1 MSAVLLVEDLSVSFG
16 GVRVVDGVSFQVP
29 VGGTVGVVGESG
41 SGKSVTALAIL
52 RLLSGAEVTGRA
64 YFEGADLARLPEA
77 TMRALRGA
85 RLAMVF
91 QDPMTSLNPGLRIGE
106 QIGEPLRVHSG
117 ATKAQALREAE
128 RLLGEVGVPEPSE
141 RVHAYPH
148 ELSGGLRQR
157 AVIAM
162 ALACGPNLL
171 LADEPTTALDVTV
184 QAQVMEVLVR
194 LQRERQMGLLLISHD
209 LGLVAERC
217 ETVVVMYAG
226 QVVEQGRARDVLR
239 SPRHPYTRGLLSSLP
254 PLSGARARLT
264 EIPGVVPDPRE
275 PLAGCRFAARCALAQ
290 PRCRAAKVEWTGT
303 GPDSGVRCHFPLEG
317 AR

>member
-1 MSAVLLVEDLSVSFG
+1 VSALLSVDGLSVSFG
-16 GVRVVDGVSFQVP
+16 GARVVDGVSFQVP
-29 VGGTVGVVGESG
+29 AGGTVGVVGESG

-52 RLLSGAEVTGRA
+52 RLLSGAEVRGRVD
-64 YFEGADLARLPEA
+64 FEGADLLRLPDA
-77 TMRALRGA
+77 AMRGLRGA

-91 QDPMTSLNPGLRIGE
+91 QDPMTSLNPALRVGE
-106 QIGEPLRVHSG
+106 QIGEALRVHQG

-128 RLLGEVGVPEPSE
+128 RLLAEVGVPEPGE

-162 ALACGPNLL
+162 ALACGPQLL

-184 QAQVMEVLVR
+184 QAQVMEVLSR
-194 LQRERQMGLLLISHD
+194 LQRERQMGLVLISHD

-226 QVVEQGRARDVLR
+226 QVVEQGLAKDVLR
-239 SPRHPYTRGLLSSLP
+239 APRHPYTKGLLESLP
-254 PLSGARARLT
+254 PLAGPRARLT
-264 EIPGVVPDPRE
+264 EIPGVVPDPKERI
-275 PLAGCRFAARCALAQ
+275 AGCRFASRCAAAQARCREQA
-290 PRCRAAKVEWTGT
+290 VEWTAT
-303 GPDSGVRCHFPLEG
+303 GANAGVRCHFPLEG